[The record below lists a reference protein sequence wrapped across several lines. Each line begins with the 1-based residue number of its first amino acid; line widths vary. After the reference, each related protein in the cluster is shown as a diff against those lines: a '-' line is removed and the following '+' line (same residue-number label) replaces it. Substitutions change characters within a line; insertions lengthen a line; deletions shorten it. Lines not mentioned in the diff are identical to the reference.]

1 MADMHP
7 QPSDQKTSAWSPLR
21 QPLFRALWIASVVS
35 NIGTWM
41 QSVGAAWLMTTLEPS
56 PIMVALVQTASSLPF
71 FLLALPAGALAD
83 IVDRRR
89 LLLLTQA
96 WMLAVAALLGVLT
109 ILGVTTPWVLL
120 VFTFLLALGTA
131 MNAPAW
137 EAINP
142 ELVPRSDIKAAVALS
157 GVGTNVGR
165 AVGPALGGFLVAFA
179 GPGYVFLLNAASFVG
194 VLVVLY
200 RWNRPRHESVLPAE
214 RIMGAMRAGIR
225 YTRHAPSLHT
235 VLIRIGVFI
244 LCSSALWALL
254 PLLARQEIGLDSLGY
269 GILLGFFGLG
279 AILTASILPKVRGI
293 SADFMVASATVLFTA
308 FIFTL
313 AYIRN
318 FGMVSAAM
326 VAGGAAWIVLMSSFN
341 AAAQTATPS
350 WVRAR
355 GLALYLLV
363 FQGGMA
369 MGTLLWGALAEY
381 IGIPAALKLA
391 ALGLVIGLLIF
402 ARYRLKAGEEL
413 DQTPWV
419 HWPEPLVAGE
429 LDMEHGPVLVTLE
442 YNISPEHSREFAEVM
457 RSLRYVRMRD
467 GAIRW
472 GLFRDAA
479 NPVRFIETFIVESWV
494 EHLRQHERITAAD
507 QVVEEHARAF
517 HTGSTPPKVSHFN
530 YAYDMEEK

>member
-1 MADMHP
+1 MNE
-7 QPSDQKTSAWSPLR
+7 KISAWSPLR
-21 QPLFRALWIASVVS
+21 QPLFRALWIASVAS

-41 QSVGAAWLMTTLEPS
+41 QSVGAAWLMTILEPS
-56 PIMVALVQTASSLPF
+56 PVMVALVQTASSLPF

-89 LLLLTQA
+89 LLLFTQI
-96 WMLAVAALLGVLT
+96 WMLAAAAVLGALT
-109 ILGVTTPWVLL
+109 IAGVTTPWILL

-137 EAINP
+137 EAITS

-157 GVGTNVGR
+157 GIGINVGR
-165 AVGPALGGFLVAFA
+165 AVGPALGGFIVAFA

-200 RWNRPRHESVLPAE
+200 RWNRPKHESVLPAE

-225 YTRHAPSLHT
+225 YIRHAPALQT
-235 VLIRIGVFI
+235 VLIRIGIFI
-244 LCSSALWALL
+244 LCSSAMWALL

-269 GILLGFFGLG
+269 GVLLGFFGLG
-279 AILTASILPKVRGI
+279 AILTASILPKVRQSI
-293 SADFMVASATVLFTA
+293 SADFMVAGATVLFAA
-308 FIFTL
+308 FIIAL
-313 AYIRN
+313 AYIRH
-318 FGMVSAAM
+318 FGLVSAAM
-326 VAGGAAWIVLMSSFN
+326 VAGGAAWIALMSSFN
-341 AAAQTATPS
+341 AAAQAAAPS

-369 MGTLLWGALAEY
+369 IGTFLWGLLAEY
-381 IGIPAALKLA
+381 IGIPSALQLA
-391 ALGLVIGLLIF
+391 AIGLVIGLVIF
-402 ARYRLKAGEEL
+402 ARYRLKAQEEL
-413 DQTPWV
+413 DLTPWV
-419 HWPEPLVAGE
+419 HWHEPLVAGK
-429 LDMEHGPVLVTLE
+429 LHMEYGPVLVMLE
-442 YNISPEHSREFAEVM
+442 YDIDAEHSREFTKAM
-457 RSLRYVRMRD
+457 RALRSVRMRD

-472 GLFRDAA
+472 GLFRDTA
-479 NPVRFIETFIVESWV
+479 NPGRFIETFIVESWV

-507 QVVEEHARAF
+507 RVVEEHARAF

-530 YAYDMEEK
+530 YAYDMEEMEKS